1 MTSEASTDRVQRDPE
16 KLYEVSEWRV
26 SRVGDL
32 VQIIN
37 GYPFDSAGFSS
48 EGWPLIRIRD
58 LNQEVTETH
67 FNGSAVAAAI
77 VTQDD
82 VLVGMDGDFN
92 VGRWKSTEPA
102 MLNQRMLAL
111 RGPSDLLTVLKYALE
126 RPLREIND
134 TTYATTVK
142 HLSSGQVRAIRVR
155 LPSNP
160 KDISAL
166 AVFLDRETGEIDAFI
181 RDQEELIGLLR
192 ERRAATISHA
202 VTKGLDP
209 DAPLI
214 DSGSEWLGPIPSHWS
229 VVTLRRV
236 LGAIEQ
242 GVSPQAE
249 AGPAGEGETGVLK
262 SGCVNGGVFRE
273 SEQKKL
279 PDDFLYPSSLV
290 VRPGDLLMNRAS
302 GSIRLLGSAAL
313 VDDLSSKLIL
323 SDKTFRL
330 RPLPSVAS
338 ARFLNAL
345 LNATPIRRQIES
357 SVSGAEGLANNL
369 PMASIRRL
377 VVAMPS
383 LKEQLEIADYLRDAL
398 QEVDLMI
405 ADAGRAVVLSRERR
419 SALISAAVTGKID
432 VRERVEV

>member
-1 MTSEASTDRVQRDPE
+1 MTSEARTDRVQRDPE
-16 KLYEVSEWRV
+16 RLYEVSEWRV

-58 LNQEVTETH
+58 LNKEVTETH
-67 FNGSAVAAAI
+67 FNGPAVAAAT
-77 VTQDD
+77 VTRDD

-111 RGPSDLLTVLKYALE
+111 RGPRDLLTVLEYALE

-181 RDQEELIGLLR
+181 RDQEELIGLLQ

-202 VTKGLDP
+202 VIKGLDP
-209 DAPLI
+209 NVPTKN
-214 DSGSEWLGPIPSHWS
+214 SGVPWLGRVPKHWS
-229 VVTLRRV
+229 VTRLSRFFSITLGKMLDAGKEAANDATV
-236 LGAIEQ
+236 LPYIRAANIQETKLDLTSFNEMAFTVAEQ
-242 GVSPQAE
+242 R
-249 AGPAGEGETGVLK
+249 L
-262 SGCVNGGVFRE
+262 F
-273 SEQKKL
+273 
-279 PDDFLYPSSLV
+279 SLQ
-290 VRPGDLLMNRAS
+290 RGDLLVVEGGAIGVNQWICEDMPGWAFQKTVNRARS
-302 GSIRLLGSAAL
+302 RGRADS
-313 VDDLSSKLIL
+313 
-323 SDKTFRL
+323 
-330 RPLPSVAS
+330 
-338 ARFLNAL
+338 RFLGFAL
-345 LNATPIRRQIES
+345 DSLRY
-357 SVSGAEGLANNL
+357 SGVVDMIANKSTIAHLTAEKLE
-369 PMASIRRL
+369 RL
-377 VVAMPS
+377 VMAWPPPA
-383 LKEQLEIADYLRDAL
+383 EQLVIVERLERDLIELDDSIEDARSSIA
-398 QEVDLMI
+398 
-405 ADAGRAVVLSRERR
+405 LSTERR

-432 VRERVEV
+432 VRESAGV